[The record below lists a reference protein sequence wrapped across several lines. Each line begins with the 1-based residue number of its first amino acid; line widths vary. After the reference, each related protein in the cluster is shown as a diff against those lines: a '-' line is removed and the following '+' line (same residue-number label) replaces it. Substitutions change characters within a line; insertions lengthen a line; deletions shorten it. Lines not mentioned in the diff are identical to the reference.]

1 MFIACLQCQ
10 YSWLLLQ
17 ASFGAVVVNLQCATC
32 RLFNMGGPQRFS
44 RADMAYELASF
55 LHLDPEGIVMAA
67 PAASRPRSVAS
78 PADIS
83 MNSSRLLAALDTT
96 LTDFADALAQ
106 IKLDAGD
113 VQ

>member
-1 MFIACLQCQ
+1 
-10 YSWLLLQ
+10 
-17 ASFGAVVVNLQCATC
+17 
-32 RLFNMGGPQRFS
+32 MGGPQRFS